1 MADYVTKKP
10 SGLSIRRNG
19 ATLTLNWKISDANYS
34 GGQTMQYRYYT
45 TKWGSWKAITVT
57 GITTQKSLVV
67 PVANYYPNTKK
78 QLKAVEFRVRGKRLP
93 FQEQR
98 SNNTTVTITPKVSE
112 WSKKSYDIILPN
124 VPTIAAALS
133 SSSTNVTTFT
143 WAVATAADSRHWF
156 TNVEL
161 QTQLVKNSTITD
173 GAKLS
178 SSAWAAQTTGGATG
192 STTITEDTSL
202 VNLGTPYT
210 RWVRIRAR
218 GPQGWT
224 AWKYARHVYS
234 IPYQTKNVKASASMQ
249 DSGGYLCRVNW
260 TTNRDAAHP
269 VDSIHVQY
277 TFATPDAGLTCPD
290 GASWTDGQSLAY
302 KDGSDSAA
310 FSIDNTVGIDQ
321 CLFVRINT
329 VHDRNTTY
337 GVAAIA
343 AVGPLA
349 TPTGLSVTTDTST
362 HRATVTATNA
372 SAVADSFMVV
382 RYMTT
387 ANPSGFDIGVIPH
400 GQTSV
405 TVTCPA
411 FSSTSNI
418 RFSVRAVVGSYRV
431 TTRADGVGS
440 YAVTQRMVSPTLEYG
455 GTVPAAPANVT
466 LSMTDTPGTIHV
478 EFDWSWQTA
487 TQAELS
493 WADHADAWE
502 STDEPSVY
510 TIANTHASKWNISG
524 LETGKTW
531 YVRVRLASGTGD
543 SRTYGAYSATKSIDL
558 SSAPSI
564 PILTLS
570 SAVITDNGSVT
581 ASWAFSSTDGTG
593 QAAADLAESVN
604 GVYRV
609 IATARTQQYI
619 NLSNMG
625 WEAGETHLLAV
636 RVTSTSGRQSDWSD
650 VAAVTVAAPLVVSIT
665 STSLVDQ
672 TITVDGQSRTVK
684 SLTAMPFGITVT
696 GAGAGGLTR
705 VVIARA
711 EDYHVDRPDESSYN
725 GFEGETIA
733 MFTQLGESAIS
744 ITNEDLI
751 GRLDDGAVYDV
762 IATVQ
767 DGLGQSAETTQRFEV
782 HWAHQ
787 AEAPTAEVTIDNTE
801 MIAILTPIA
810 PDGAAEG
817 DRCDIYRLSVDK
829 PELIYP
835 GAEFGTEYVDP
846 YPTIGEYGGH
856 RFVTVTANGDYITA
870 NDELAWF
877 DTTAADDGDVLE
889 TLYNIIDYGNGRV
902 LLGYNVDLGHKWAKD
917 FKETKYLGGSIQ
929 GDWNPATSSTGTFNT
944 VVMSDDQ
951 ATIESMRRLATHAG
965 ICHVRTKDGSS
976 YAADVQ
982 VSEDYKQSSAHR
994 IVTFGLSITR
1004 VDTETYDGMTL
1015 EEWQGE

>member
-1 MADYVTKKP
+1 M
-10 SGLSIRRNG
+10 
-19 ATLTLNWKISDANYS
+19 
-34 GGQTMQYRYYT
+34 
-45 TKWGSWKAITVT
+45 
-57 GITTQKSLVV
+57 
-67 PVANYYPNTKK
+67 
-78 QLKAVEFRVRGKRLP
+78 
-93 FQEQR
+93 
-98 SNNTTVTITPKVSE
+98 
-112 WSKKSYDIILPN
+112 
-124 VPTIAAALS
+124 
-133 SSSTNVTTFT
+133 
-143 WAVATAADSRHWF
+143 
-156 TNVEL
+156 
-161 QTQLVKNSTITD
+161 
-173 GAKLS
+173 
-178 SSAWAAQTTGGATG
+178 
-192 STTITEDTSL
+192 
-202 VNLGTPYT
+202 
-210 RWVRIRAR
+210 
-218 GPQGWT
+218 
-224 AWKYARHVYS
+224 
-234 IPYQTKNVKASASMQ
+234 
-249 DSGGYLCRVNW
+249 
-260 TTNRDAAHP
+260 
-269 VDSIHVQY
+269 
-277 TFATPDAGLTCPD
+277 
-290 GASWTDGQSLAY
+290 
-302 KDGSDSAA
+302 
-310 FSIDNTVGIDQ
+310 
-321 CLFVRINT
+321 
-329 VHDRNTTY
+329 
-337 GVAAIA
+337 
-343 AVGPLA
+343 
-349 TPTGLSVTTDTST
+349 
-362 HRATVTATNA
+362 TATNA

-411 FSSTSNI
+411 FSSASNI

-543 SRTYGAYSATKSIDL
+543 SRTFGAYSEIKSIDL

-696 GAGAGGLTR
+696 GAGAGGITR
-705 VVIARA
+705 VIIARA

-762 IATVQ
+762 IATVR

-870 NDELAWF
+870 NDKLAWF

-889 TLYNIIDYGNGRV
+889 TPYNIIDYGNGRV

-1015 EEWQGE
+1015 EEWRGE